1 MLQRRTEDD
10 CSEDDHGYHIDEACH
25 EGGIDHGLAIDDGLR
40 TVVVQSIRSLDT
52 VTHHT
57 CLLSSAN
64 CYSIDIILIIIS
76 IIIIIIDNI
85 IQFTNQHMVYK
96 EIPLSAIHS
105 FIHPSIHTF
114 IHLSTHQPIH
124 PSIHSSD
131 HTMMKGPTNFFT
143 YLLSYP
149 RND

>member
-10 CSEDDHGYHIDEACH
+10 GSEDDHGYHIDEACH

-57 CLLSSAN
+57 CLFSSAN

-76 IIIIIIDNI
+76 IIIIIIIDNM

-96 EIPLSAIHS
+96 EFPLSTIHS
-105 FIHPSIHTF
+105 FIHPSIHSS
-114 IHLSTHQPIH
+114 IYPSTHQ
-124 PSIHSSD
+124 SIHS
-131 HTMMKGPTNFFT
+131 FI
-143 YLLSYP
+143 
-149 RND
+149 